1 MLKWAC
7 ILLVI
12 VDLILV
18 GGAAFRFLTAPKAE
32 VQKYVE
38 TYEKN
43 AARIQAEAKGV
54 SSESG
59 DSEGEV
65 IEGFSAEDFEEM
77 KSKVGES
84 TAVPKKTIQ
93 EQAAENKPIEMT
105 EDTVFEMDDQGMKQ
119 EKLNESKR
127 AMRAVFGTEKRNTV
141 EE

>member
-43 AARIQAEAKGV
+43 AARIQSEAKADSYSFGED
-54 SSESG
+54 ESG
-59 DSEGEV
+59 V
-65 IEGFSAEDFEEM
+65 FELIQEEN
-77 KSKVGES
+77 SNTRES
-84 TAVPKKTIQ
+84 TAAPKKTIQ

-119 EKLNESKR
+119 EKMNESKR

>member
-43 AARIQAEAKGV
+43 AARIQAEAKGG
-54 SSESG
+54 S
-59 DSEGEV
+59 
-65 IEGFSAEDFEEM
+65 DFEEND
-77 KSKVGES
+77 SDVGVFELIEEGDTNTSES
-84 TAVPKKTIQ
+84 SSAPAKTLQ
-93 EQAAENKPIEMT
+93 QQAAENKPIEMT